1 MEIGAIIIAAVG
13 STALFN
19 FIQFLLNRKDK
30 KEDDLADIRA
40 DLKEIKARQI
50 VSEKDSCRT
59 QILLLMAD
67 YPDNVEE
74 MMKLSEHYF
83 SPTSKG
89 GLGANWYMTSLF
101 STWLKKHNIQEPLWF
116 QKGESK

>member
-59 QILLLMAD
+59 QMLVLMAD
-67 YPDNVEE
+67 YPLQEEE
-74 MMKLSEHYF
+74 MMKLAQHYF
-83 SPTSKG
+83 AD
-89 GLGANWYMTSLF
+89 LHADWYMTSLF
-101 STWLKKHNIQEPLWF
+101 NKWLKQNNLTAPIWFNIKEE
-116 QKGESK
+116 KKND